1 MTRTGP
7 DSLRRPVCAPE
18 EGVLLYTADRLAKQ
32 ETRSMSFFP
41 LLRKPN
47 RNPGKRSRS
56 FVPRLESLEDRTVPS
71 SLTVTNSLDKGPGS
85 LRDTITNAKSGD
97 TIVFAASLDGQT
109 ITLTS
114 DQLTINKSLDFEGPG
129 AGLLAISGND
139 QNRIFNINEGLTL
152 TINGL
157 TLTHGRAVGGNVNG
171 VGGGGAILN
180 VGSVVSLANDVF
192 SQNVSLGSSGNQA
205 DGGAIAN
212 YTSGSL
218 TVTDSTFLNN
228 RADNSTEGSHW
239 AEGGAIFSERDGP
252 SIVVTGC
259 MFTGNQAIGG
269 SGGVLPFGAFGFGDA
284 SGGAIH
290 IEGPASTL
298 RVINSTFTS
307 NEAIAGSG
315 SSAPNGGFAGVYYM
329 DGADGGAIVCH
340 DGGNLVVSGST
351 FTNNK
356 AIGGSNASGVS
367 IGFAWLGAATG
378 GGIHAQGPTTITNSS
393 FSGNQAI
400 GGNGNSVGSGMI
412 LVGGGYGGA
421 IYHDASGALASPL
434 SVSNSTFTSNHA
446 IGGTGNT
453 GGILA
458 GDGIG
463 GGIMVLYGGFG
474 QITAADVGTIS
485 GSTFSC
491 NQAIG
496 GGAPGANGA
505 DGLGG
510 AIGNLLGSPLTISG
524 CTLNGNQAIG
534 GTGGSGANGGNGFG
548 GGLYNDGTS
557 SLTVTSSTITKNS
570 ATGGAAG
577 SGGSA
582 GQGAGGGI
590 YIASGATADL
600 DSYTVAHTTTNTAL
614 TDPDLDG
621 RYVLI

>member
-1 MTRTGP
+1 MFKELSRAADKVMSGFLTSLLGKTR
-7 DSLRRPVCAPE
+7 RNAARARP
-18 EGVLLYTADRLAKQ
+18 
-32 ETRSMSFFP
+32 
-41 LLRKPN
+41 
-47 RNPGKRSRS
+47 S
-56 FVPRLESLEDRTVPS
+56 FVSRLEVLEDRMVS
-71 SLTVTNSLDKGPGS
+71 STLTVTNAFDKGPGS

-97 TIVFAASLDGQT
+97 TIVFSASLDGQT

-129 AGLLAISGND
+129 ANLLAICGND
-139 QNRIFNINEGLTL
+139 QNRIFNINEGLNI

-157 TLTHGRAVGGNVNG
+157 TLTHGRAVGGTSRAAG
-171 VGGGGAILN
+171 SGGAILN
-180 VGSVVSLANDVF
+180 VGSVVNLANDVF
-192 SQNVSLGSSGNQA
+192 SENVSLGSSSTGQVS
-205 DGGAIAN
+205 GGAIAN
-212 YTSGSL
+212 YKSGSL
-218 TVTDSTFLNN
+218 TVTGSTFLNN
-228 RADNSTEGSHW
+228 RADGSAKGSQW
-239 AEGGAIFSERDGP
+239 TEGGAIFSDTNGP
-252 SIVVTGC
+252 SIMVSGC
-259 MFTGNQAIGG
+259 TFTGNQAIGG
-269 SGGVLPFGAFGFGDA
+269 SGGVVTANFPFASLGNA

-298 RVINSTFTS
+298 RVIDSTFTS

-315 SSAPNGGFAGVYYM
+315 GLISNSKFSGVYYI

-340 DGGNLVVSGST
+340 DGGNLVLSGST
-351 FTNNK
+351 FTNNE
-356 AIGGSNASGVS
+356 AIGGSNASGPS
-367 IGFAWLGAATG
+367 TGFAWLGAATG
-378 GGIHAQGPTTITNSS
+378 GGIHAQGPTTITSTI

-400 GGNGNSVGSGMI
+400 GGNGNSVGSGTI

-421 IYHDASGALASPL
+421 IYHDASGSLASPL

-446 IGGTGNT
+446 IGGAGNT
-453 GGILA
+453 GGVLA
-458 GDGIG
+458 GDGVG
-463 GGIMVLYGGFG
+463 GGIMVLYAGYG
-474 QITAADVGTIS
+474 QITPADVGTIS
-485 GSTFSC
+485 GSTFVG

-496 GGAPGANGA
+496 GGGGPGANGA

-534 GTGGSGANGGNGFG
+534 GAGGTGANGGNGFG

-590 YIASGATADL
+590 DIASGATADL
-600 DSYTVAHTTTNTAL
+600 DSYTVAHTTANTAL
-614 TDPDLDG
+614 TDPDIDG
-621 RYVLI
+621 TYVLI